1 MIQET
6 RRTHKVIYLRSYYAC
21 IKRLPWSTCILF
33 IMFSY
38 EHVVTICT
46 FVYFKSYGVNLM
58 IPFRHSSSTDTHPQL
73 LLFTKHLIYI
83 DFKIFNIIMNIE

>member
-1 MIQET
+1 
-6 RRTHKVIYLRSYYAC
+6 
-21 IKRLPWSTCILF
+21 
-33 IMFSY
+33 
-38 EHVVTICT
+38 
-46 FVYFKSYGVNLM
+46 M